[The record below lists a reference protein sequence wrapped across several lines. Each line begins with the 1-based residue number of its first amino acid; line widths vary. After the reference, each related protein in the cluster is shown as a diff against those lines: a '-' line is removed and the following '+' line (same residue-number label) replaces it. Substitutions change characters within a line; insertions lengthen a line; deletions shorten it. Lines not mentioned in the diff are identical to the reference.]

1 MIVSAEASR
10 LKPVM
15 RIDNPPAYSADVL
28 PSGGASNHFPP
39 ATVDQ
44 VHIFTNHEDIKG
56 TFYIDPHVPSL
67 RRNRKRKSQQMP
79 HASFRSRKAD
89 ISIDLCTTG
98 DLSSAKK
105 ANIEVATGKGDIK
118 INLLPTPVRPLGL
131 DVFSRKGDIVV
142 FLPETFTGVVHL
154 LTKKGEMVVLPALA
168 SIMNVVKSSEKE
180 VILMIAPGNGTDNSG
195 DHETSLCQ
203 LNARKGTVVVGL
215 GGQDQ
220 YESQPSFWKK
230 LGCYLNKQR

>member
-15 RIDNPPAYSADVL
+15 HIDNPPAYSANVL
-28 PSGGASNHFPP
+28 PSSGGASNHFPP

-79 HASFRSRKAD
+79 HASFRSRKGD
-89 ISIDLCTTG
+89 VSIDLGTTG

-105 ANIEVATGKGDIK
+105 ANIEVATDKGDIK
-118 INLLPTPVRPLGL
+118 INLLPTSIRPLGL
-131 DVFSRKGDIVV
+131 DVSSRKGDIVV
-142 FLPETFTGVVHL
+142 FLPKTFTGVVHL

-168 SIMNVVKSSEKE
+168 SIMNVVKSSDKE
-180 VILMIAPGNGTDNSG
+180 VILMLVPGNGTDNSG
-195 DHETSLCQ
+195 ETTLCQ